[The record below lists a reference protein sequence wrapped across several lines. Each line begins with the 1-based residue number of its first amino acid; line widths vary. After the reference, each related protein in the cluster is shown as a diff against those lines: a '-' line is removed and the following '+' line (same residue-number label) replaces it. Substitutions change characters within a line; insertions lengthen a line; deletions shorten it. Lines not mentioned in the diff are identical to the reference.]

1 MTEKP
6 PVESCL
12 AVTRA
17 GAVGVPVDPES
28 SDAVLTHH
36 LLDSGAR
43 TVITGATQLPQVE
56 RTLRGGSLDCGPIIV
71 GATESV
77 PGVDDVEQLAV
88 TPPLTLARDDLG
100 LDETAWVLCTSGTT
114 GRLDG
119 PVTVELRQGHRTR
132 RRYRRVPHAGASDR
146 HP

>member
-28 SDAVLTHH
+28 SDAELTHH

-56 RTLRGGSLDCGPIIV
+56 RTLRGGTLDCGPIVV

-88 TPPLTLARDDLG
+88 TPPLTPARDDLG
-100 LDETAWVLCTSGTT
+100 LDETAWALCTSGTT

-119 PVTVELRQGHRTR
+119 PVNSELRQGHRTR